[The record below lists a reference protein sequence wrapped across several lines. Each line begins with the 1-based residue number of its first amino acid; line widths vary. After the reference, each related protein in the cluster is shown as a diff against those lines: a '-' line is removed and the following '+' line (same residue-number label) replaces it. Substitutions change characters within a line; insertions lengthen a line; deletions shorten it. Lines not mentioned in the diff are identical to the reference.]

1 MDRQSKSSH
10 EGFSFLFHVAKRYL
24 NYNEASGYLGIEIK
38 TLRKLVEDKTIP
50 HILVA
55 NEIVFST
62 DDLNKWMDQLKVK
75 PNPYPAAT
83 VTPSKPTKEKQ
94 RYMDNKQMSEY
105 LHLSLTTLRRY
116 TMEKKIPHSKIGSR
130 VLFNVS
136 EIDDWV
142 NKKKVKEDYL

>member
-10 EGFSFLFHVAKRYL
+10 EGFSFLFHVAKKYL

-62 DDLNKWMDQLKVK
+62 DDLDKWMDQLKVK

-83 VTPSKPTKEKQ
+83 VTPSEPTKEKP
-94 RYMDNKQMSEY
+94 RYMDYKQMSEY
-105 LHLSLTTLRRY
+105 LLLSQQTLRRY
-116 TMEKKIPHSKIGSR
+116 VMDKVIPHLKIGRSVR
-130 VLFNVS
+130 FDVN
-136 EIDDWV
+136 EIDKWV
-142 NKKKVKEDYL
+142 EQSSRNPIGK